1 MQFPD
6 MPNALTHDDIHKYA
20 LEMAK
25 EARGLSGM
33 KYLSRERYFIVAYIG
48 GYPVSMTSHIALSM
62 RQRGEHSQPK
72 LRASWGCR
80 AKRTGVL
87 KIPGSQIQR

>member
-1 MQFPD
+1 MFIVQFPD

-33 KYLSRERYFIVAYIG
+33 KYLSRERYSRVAYI
-48 GYPVSMTSHIALSM
+48 
-62 RQRGEHSQPK
+62 RGTPFQWQS
-72 LRASWGCR
+72 
-80 AKRTGVL
+80 
-87 KIPGSQIQR
+87 I